1 MWSSSV
7 LQIYSV
13 INSAKTTLFSLLSF
27 GSLPLTP
34 PHPTKVAPLGV
45 SNKQKTRTIS
55 RQKKAVVP
63 GHSQPSYRLH
73 CVRLFHT
80 QKASGDFSPAAVV
93 QQRRLQASVEETGIS
108 CLRGQIFAVAAFL
121 LVCIIDN
128 CIYRA
133 DRDKR
138 WTVRRKIG
146 MTRVY
151 LLFNLLFIFYVTS
164 NVFL

>member
-1 MWSSSV
+1 M
-7 LQIYSV
+7 LQIYSA
-13 INSAKTTLFSLLSF
+13 INSARATLFSFLSF
-27 GSLPLTP
+27 GGLPPTP
-34 PHPTKVAPLGV
+34 SHPTKVAPLGV

-55 RQKKAVVP
+55 RQEKAAVP
-63 GHSQPSYRLH
+63 GHWQPSYRLH

-128 CIYRA
+128 CICRA

-146 MTRVY
+146 RTRVY
-151 LLFNLLFIFYVTS
+151 LLLIFCS
-164 NVFL
+164 FFM

>member
-1 MWSSSV
+1 MRSSSV

-13 INSAKTTLFSLLSF
+13 INSVRRTTLFSFLSF
-27 GSLPLTP
+27 GSLPPTA
-34 PHPTKVAPLGV
+34 PHPTRVAPLGV
-45 SNKQKTRTIS
+45 SNKPKTRTIS
-55 RQKKAVVP
+55 REKAVALCAAAQLQIALR
-63 GHSQPSYRLH
+63 QPLPH
-73 CVRLFHT
+73 PE
-80 QKASGDFSPAAVV
+80 ASGDFSPAAVV

-128 CIYRA
+128 CICRA

-146 MTRVY
+146 RTRVY
-151 LLFNLLFIFYVTS
+151 LLLIFCS
-164 NVFL
+164 FFM